1 MNQSSTAPQGIKV
14 NVADIPAEGL
24 PILFRR
30 GEAFGKLI
38 EWFEP
43 EAGILFQDSDGEPK
57 GTAVSVDFDGCTECY
72 AGWAARS
79 KIWWRYADDALQGS
93 TGEHCMQILEVL
105 HAPPVQ
111 KVSEHAD
118 LKMRFNEAVRDLVAT
133 PSARLR

>member
-43 EAGILFQDSDGEPK
+43 EAGILFQDSDG
-57 GTAVSVDFDGCTECY
+57 
-72 AGWAARS
+72 
-79 KIWWRYADDALQGS
+79 
-93 TGEHCMQILEVL
+93 
-105 HAPPVQ
+105 
-111 KVSEHAD
+111 
-118 LKMRFNEAVRDLVAT
+118 
-133 PSARLR
+133 